1 VLRQRVI
8 SAVIGV
14 PVIVVL
20 IYVGGNAYMIG
31 AAAAL
36 ALAAAEFQ
44 HITRD
49 WLDPVCVL
57 TAALVAGIAVGARA
71 GGGIWL
77 AWLAA
82 GIVIT
87 PLAALLIPTKDGRII
102 DVLWSLGGITYVGFL
117 GSFIVLVRYIDSD
130 ARSWVYITVLGTFAT
145 DTAAYFTGRA
155 FGKHKLAP
163 RISPKK
169 TIEGLIGGYVG
180 GFATVT
186 VLAYVFDLG
195 VKPVQI
201 TSLGVLL
208 PTVAAFGDLAE
219 SAVKRAAGIKDTSEI
234 IPGHGGI
241 LDRLDSILF
250 TFALV
255 YLFTQLLVY

>member
-1 VLRQRVI
+1 VLRERVV
-8 SAVIGV
+8 SAIVGV
-14 PVIVVL
+14 PAILVL
-20 IYVGGNAYMIG
+20 IYFGGNAYMI
-31 AAAAL
+31 AAAAML

-44 HITRD
+44 HITRE
-49 WLDPVCVL
+49 WLDPVCLL

-71 GGGIWL
+71 GDGVWL
-77 AWLAA
+77 VWLAA
-82 GIVIT
+82 AVLIA
-87 PLAALLIPTKDGRII
+87 PLAALIVPTKDGHII
-102 DVLWSLGGITYVGFL
+102 DVLWALGGITYVGFL
-117 GSFIVLVRYIDSD
+117 GSFIVLLRYIDTD
-130 ARSWVYITVLGTFAT
+130 ARSWVYIAVLGTFAT
-145 DTAAYFTGRA
+145 DTAAYFIGRR

-169 TIEGLIGGYVG
+169 TIEGLIGGYAG
-180 GFATVT
+180 GLATVV
-186 VLAYVFDLG
+186 VLAYAFDLG
-195 VKPVQI
+195 VRPVQV
-201 TSLGVLL
+201 TSIGVLL

>member
-1 VLRQRVI
+1 MLRERVI
-8 SAVIGV
+8 SAAVGV
-14 PVIVVL
+14 PVIFVL
-20 IYVGGNAYMIG
+20 IWFGGNAYMIAV
-31 AAAAL
+31 AAGL

-49 WLDPVCVL
+49 WIDPVCLL
-57 TAALVAGIAVGARA
+57 TAAVVAGIAVGARA
-71 GGGIWL
+71 GGAVWF
-77 AWLAA
+77 AWLIAA
-82 GIVIT
+82 AIIA
-87 PLAALLIPTKDGRII
+87 PLAALLVPTKDGHAI
-102 DVLWSLGGITYVGFL
+102 DLLWALGGVTYVGFL
-117 GSFIVLVRYIDSD
+117 GSFIVMLRYIDND
-130 ARSWVYITVLGTFAT
+130 ARSWVYVTVLGVFAT
-145 DTAAYFTGRA
+145 DTSAYFVGRR

-180 GFATVT
+180 GLATVI

-195 VKPVQI
+195 VKPLQI

-234 IPGHGGI
+234 IPGHGGV
-241 LDRLDSILF
+241 LDRLDSLLPA
-250 TFALV
+250 FALV
-255 YLFTQLLVY
+255 YLFTQLVVY

>member
-1 VLRQRVI
+1 VLGQRII
-8 SAVIGV
+8 SAAVGV
-14 PVIVVL
+14 PVILVL
-20 IYVGGNAYMIG
+20 IYFGGNAYMIG

-49 WLDPVCVL
+49 WTDPVCLL

-71 GGGIWL
+71 GGGVWVM
-77 AWLAA
+77 WLAA
-82 GIVIT
+82 AAVIA
-87 PLAALLIPTKDGRII
+87 PLAALLNPTKDGRLI
-102 DVLWSLGGITYVGFL
+102 DVLWALGGITYVGFL
-117 GSFIVLVRYIDSD
+117 GSFIVLLRYIDND

-145 DTAAYFTGRA
+145 DTSAYFVGRR

-169 TIEGLIGGYVG
+169 TIEGLIGGYAG
-180 GFATVT
+180 GLATVL

-195 VKPVQI
+195 VKPAQI
-201 TSLGVLL
+201 TSIGVLL

-250 TFALV
+250 AFALV

>member
-1 VLRQRVI
+1 MLRERVI
-8 SAVIGV
+8 SASIGV
-14 PVIVVL
+14 PVILVL
-20 IYVGGNAYMIG
+20 IYFGGTAYMIAV
-31 AAAAL
+31 AAGL

-44 HITRD
+44 HITRE
-49 WLDPVCVL
+49 WLDPVCLL

-71 GGGIWL
+71 GGGVWW

-82 GIVIT
+82 AIVIA
-87 PLAALLIPTKDGRII
+87 PLASLLVPTKDGRAI
-102 DVLWSLGGITYVGFL
+102 DVLWALGGITYVGFL
-117 GSFIVLVRYIDSD
+117 GSFIVLLRYIHND
-130 ARSWVYITVLGTFAT
+130 ARSWVYVTVLGTFAT
-145 DTAAYFTGRA
+145 DTAAYFVGRR

-180 GFATVT
+180 GLAAVL
-186 VLAYVFDLG
+186 VLAYAFDLG
-195 VKPVQI
+195 VKPVEA
-201 TSLGVLL
+201 TSVGVLL

-250 TFALV
+250 AFAMV
-255 YLFTQLLVY
+255 YLFTQFVVY